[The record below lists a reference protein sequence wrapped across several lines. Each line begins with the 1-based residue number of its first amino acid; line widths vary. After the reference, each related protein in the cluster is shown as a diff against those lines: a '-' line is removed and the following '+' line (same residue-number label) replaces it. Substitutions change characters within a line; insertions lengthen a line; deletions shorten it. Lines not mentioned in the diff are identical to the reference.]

1 MAMCDAA
8 FQFFSIL
15 KEDSFAIQIGRYGV
29 VCTQI
34 FPLLASKL
42 NLPLSVVSLSYSLS
56 FIIFYFSVFLLVLV
70 LFKNEKMALVIL
82 LFSTLMVRHSF
93 YWVQCEFVQ
102 GAVFTL
108 FYLALMEW
116 ILQKEKVPFWF
127 FLVSPFFLITIVYF
141 YPLLLFIML
150 FGILFMMLLYKQKIR
165 FLSLILVSY
174 LVLFVVKLQFFNNF
188 YDSKSM
194 EGLENIFTHFP
205 NYFQLK
211 SFQNFYTYL
220 VHDYYLLV
228 LLAILTLIFLLYV
241 KKILHAVLMCFFLVG
256 VWFVITINYANGIPQ
271 FYIESQYLIL
281 VIFVGMPFSYFVM
294 EHGILRP
301 YTVLVVSAA
310 LILSLLRINATGAI
324 YKQRVQYIRELSH
337 TSQRKRIIP
346 YEKLDN
352 KKLLFT
358 WGISFEVW
366 LISTLE
372 TGSTHSIIYEESNQ
386 QFESQLQ
393 NPSVFITLMGMY
405 PYKELNSRY
414 FTKDSSVVY
423 SRY

>member
-1 MAMCDAA
+1 MHWISKLSGRKFVLLARVLTYSVLLIFATIFYKERVAMCDAA

-29 VCTQI
+29 VGTQI

-188 YDSKSM
+188 TIRNPWKDWR
-194 EGLENIFTHFP
+194 
-205 NYFQLK
+205 
-211 SFQNFYTYL
+211 
-220 VHDYYLLV
+220 
-228 LLAILTLIFLLYV
+228 IFLPTSP
-241 KKILHAVLMCFFLVG
+241 I
-256 VWFVITINYANGIPQ
+256 
-271 FYIESQYLIL
+271 
-281 VIFVGMPFSYFVM
+281 IF
-294 EHGILRP
+294 
-301 YTVLVVSAA
+301 
-310 LILSLLRINATGAI
+310 N
-324 YKQRVQYIRELSH
+324 
-337 TSQRKRIIP
+337 
-346 YEKLDN
+346 
-352 KKLLFT
+352 
-358 WGISFEVW
+358 
-366 LISTLE
+366 
-372 TGSTHSIIYEESNQ
+372 
-386 QFESQLQ
+386 
-393 NPSVFITLMGMY
+393 
-405 PYKELNSRY
+405 
-414 FTKDSSVVY
+414 
-423 SRY
+423 